1 MIEQKSKSHLGAS
14 SGEMSHLSFLVINA
28 VKAQRRLR
36 NPVLRTDGLIW
47 IVLRTCL
54 SFGLEPEK
62 KGQYSLRLLTANL
75 CGQSFG
81 PGARSEATG
90 RIEAA
95 RLRRRGAIRQVRSPQ
110 SAGFI
115 RSPTSGV
122 RRAKERSRVRSPQD
136 SYPESGG
143 FIRRTIRN

>member
-1 MIEQKSKSHLGAS
+1 MIGFILRKRR
-14 SGEMSHLSFLVINA
+14 
-28 VKAQRRLR
+28 KALFILR

-115 RSPTSGV
+115 RSPESAV
-122 RRAKERSRVRSPQD
+122 RRAKERSRVLRPQD